1 MKQEFKKEIEC
12 GHQNT
17 MHIKEKFKDDHRFAN
32 KAKTSNLFED
42 CINDKSI

>member
-32 KAKTSNLFED
+32 KAKNQIKPNHYF
-42 CINDKSI
+42 